1 MGSVVGQLPKDIL
14 DADLVLRLNSE
25 VQPLCVPLACY
36 VQVEANMK
44 IKLLT
49 FLAAPLL
56 KRWFYTCTYIYIYKK
71 CKSVRICPVA
81 TGEAFWIVALNFCLL
96 CNTVFIY
103 KSSEHFGGF
112 TVL

>member
-56 KRWFYTCTYIYIYKK
+56 KRWFYTCTYIYIY
-71 CKSVRICPVA
+71 I
-81 TGEAFWIVALNFCLL
+81 
-96 CNTVFIY
+96 
-103 KSSEHFGGF
+103 
-112 TVL
+112 